1 MRHKGLTAAILLFLA
16 SLAGAGHQVRLQAGA
31 LTLVDPGRVSAGV
44 LVNLTGTGF
53 ATTATAND
61 VTFTPAG
68 GNAVTVRASAIATV
82 NAAQG
87 IRRLSVAVP
96 ALPLGQ
102 ASIRVRNTTTGEES
116 TAASVSIVS
125 ITPSVTTLQQGESR
139 EIVVTGSPAA
149 GFTSGARVALGAG
162 ITVGA
167 VTVASPTS
175 LVVQVSVAQ
184 NAALGV
190 RSLDVT
196 SPGVLARDR
205 SISVVAPS
213 ATNAAPTVNAGS
225 DQAVTLPAAATLNGT
240 ANDDGLPAGSTLAL
254 QWSQVSG
261 PGTTTFGAPTSASTS
276 ATFSAAGTYVLR
288 LTASDGELSAN
299 STVTVT
305 VTAAPPENAA
315 PTVDAGA
322 DQAVTLPAAAT
333 LNGSAND
340 DGLPA
345 GSTLALQWSQVSG
358 PGTTTFG
365 APTSASTSATF
376 STVGTYVLRLT
387 ASDGLLS
394 ASDTVTV
401 TVAEQGGG
409 GVDPTPANRAPAVDA
424 GVDRVV
430 TLPAGVTLDAQVTD
444 DGYPA
449 PSALQITWEQLSGP
463 ALATFATPTQA
474 STGVFFPNAGVYV
487 LRVNA
492 SDGDLSSSDEVRVTV
507 NPAPQPANAAP
518 VVTAG
523 AAATIV
529 LPSPMALSATV
540 TDDGRPAPARIVVT
554 WSQVSG
560 PGVAVIA
567 DRGSAMTSATT
578 TVAGTY
584 VFRVTADDGALAGS
598 AEMTVVVQ
606 PEPPPVNAPP
616 TISVAGD
623 ARVTLPSAAMLRATV
638 ADDGRPTAAPPA
650 VSWSKVT
657 GPGVAVFASP
667 AAASSAVTF
676 SQAGTYVLRATAS
689 DGLLS
694 ASADVTVIVDAA
706 PPTNTMPRVDA
717 GPDVRAV
724 MGTPLPL
731 VGQVQDDGLPSGSS
745 LSTQWSMAIGPSTVS
760 FAAAG
765 SLATT
770 ATFGMPG
777 RYVIELVA
785 SDGELVG
792 SDTLVVN
799 VVPAEGDDLLA
810 PVITLDGPTR
820 ALPGT
825 EVRVTARVSDDVGVT
840 RVTFVVDGE
849 PRDPQTTAPFATL
862 VRLPD
867 VAAPGQIVRVRATAE
882 DAVGHVSADELA
894 IAIASTP
901 DVTPPELDLRTPEAT
916 RPGDTVT
923 ALALASD
930 ESGIAQVEFF
940 VDEVSVGVDTDAP
953 YEWAYAVPVSR
964 PAGPLAVRA
973 DAVDNAGNRASV
985 TRVVQVTA
993 DADTTAPTVSV
1004 FAPATAFGGA
1014 TVQVEA
1020 VVTDPGGV
1028 AGVTFSVAGLTI
1040 DDLRKAPWSVPVSVP
1055 DLPVGT
1061 TLQVTAVARDF
1072 SGNTGSAS
1080 ATITIVDR
1088 PITGVGLVT
1097 GRVFDD
1103 RSGLPLAG
1111 ARVAITSG
1119 VPGGPVSFRRDIIS
1133 DAAGRYQVDTPAGA
1147 VRVVVQLDGYVQ
1159 TTRMV
1164 DVAAGAI
1171 ASVFDA
1177 RLTPRGTAVPVTS
1190 AAGGALTS
1198 GAHRLDVAAGAVV
1211 GSAALTLAHVSGQ
1224 GLTAHLPAGWTPVAA
1239 AHVGPDAQA
1248 FVLPVSLSMP
1258 LDVAVPAGR
1267 TPALVQWDA
1276 VAEQWR
1282 VVADAVAVASGRI
1295 EHGVTRG
1302 GQYVV
1307 VLADALPLVP
1317 PAAVTGAWLAGV
1329 PRPEPSDSV
1338 TSAVTPDPRVLF
1350 ASPDARSMVTGT
1362 VTSVAPVTSG
1372 LFLHAALD
1380 ETYAFVDGERWRP
1393 VGRLQ
1398 DVVLYQRP
1406 AAPLTSEATVPVGPS
1421 RAFDPLSLQRGVI
1434 SVELRIPIAL
1444 TGGSI
1449 VGSGGGTVQG
1459 DDEVE
1464 LAIPAG
1470 AVDAA
1475 TQMAVRRVPV
1485 ESLGLTLP
1493 IGVTALDAID
1503 VLVTSLTQPASL
1515 SLPVPAGLTDATRV
1529 VVARLTEINGRS
1541 VYQLAGLAAVVGGRV
1556 QVVLE
1561 AGGQPTGLPGIRAA
1575 GTYVLLQA
1583 PSPLGF
1589 AAGRVV
1595 DPVGAAVVGAVVT
1608 PSTLPVVS
1616 VSTAAGAY
1624 FVAAPNGAVVVAAAD
1639 EQRGDRGERPAFL
1652 PSQTVTPLTLTI
1664 VPVPP
1669 QITAVRPAGDARGVL
1684 VDDPVTVTFSEPI
1697 AASSV
1702 TGAVRLVGPGDVDV
1716 PFTTALTRGGTVLE
1730 VRSVAA
1736 FETASR
1742 YVLTVSTAI
1751 TDLAGHALQ
1760 SALTSAFRTVDL
1772 SGPEVPPPGTVTAS
1786 VPDAGGRVTVTGA
1799 PGTAVPGTRVFVENM
1814 TRGTSALALT
1824 TADGSFATG
1833 LVASVTDVLR
1843 VRIVD
1848 EDEHATI
1855 VAIETM
1861 RQQNPDGSVSQAVS
1875 AAGGVVE
1882 GPEGTR
1888 ASIKPGTF
1896 PAGTVVTMKAV
1907 PVADFPRQ
1915 LSEAE
1920 RVNFSLEKAISLDF
1934 DGATPAHYVDVSW
1947 PAGPEDKP
1955 TDQWVLTESIFVNGE
1970 WAMNV
1975 TDTVKY
1981 RDGRLTTASPP
1992 CPGVTAAAVYGL
2004 LKSTVPYGLN
2014 YAQMYADGRYKLKMS
2029 MEVFQSAPIAIPY
2042 SAFSVELPKVVC
2054 FPAFV
2059 GRMSITPNTTR
2070 VTVPGDALRP
2080 ADTALEVELKGRSA
2094 PLRFERRVAPF
2105 HLRVHGFRNDAFTVY
2120 AIGPEDPTG
2129 TKVHATRY
2137 DNERSFIDVNEADKQ
2152 TMDFR
2157 FESSGVA
2164 SPVTLVVDPDIISK
2178 PVTAFKV
2185 VAVRAN
2191 ASLVAL
2197 VDDQKMTVNVPGAVA
2212 DVVAVKAVTPHD
2224 YLGLVD
2230 FDLRRDVPFMTF
2242 QAVGPGNLVLR
2253 ASPGTIDPPREE
2265 MGGVSGPARTRLYL
2279 ASDEDGFGGIDIPSQ
2294 AIVQGGLEF
2303 PFDGPEGATYRVVT
2317 EYDTRPP
2324 YAVELPT
2331 VKYVLRNV
2339 NTGQIL
2345 KTIFGQA
2352 PPRDEPVELPPL
2364 TDDDVSPTL
2373 LSAPSRMDTFDP
2385 AGLLTFTF
2393 SESMNVESVRKA
2405 IAVMSGD
2412 EKVAGQVRISD
2423 QNRVATFVPDVPLD
2437 LDRRY
2442 TVTVSGALDLAGNTL
2457 AEPATFLVNTFQ
2469 PRSLSLPDAEETPTG
2484 LFKDTA
2490 WLFRDDGTQR
2500 KRHLFAVLGGSRD
2513 NVRWLDGT
2521 DPARPVSRGLNTGT
2535 ESLQR
2540 IAAIDTDR
2548 LPALGAGRQMLL
2560 ATTYFNVNRSG
2571 VQFFRASEPGS
2582 LDYMGGMTLS
2592 NSLVDVAGYARG
2604 VVLHEVSYGVV
2615 AMVAV
2620 ENHGVMALGV
2630 TDAIAGSGRV
2640 RTTYPMLRVKDI
2652 ARYRD
2657 GVVAVGWDSDN
2668 KGKLVVLGE
2677 SLNELA
2683 VGPTPAFESLRP
2695 TVVTVGEGVH
2705 IDLNRDGEQQADERM
2720 DIAVVGT
2727 QQSIVVVR
2735 ISKANGEPDA
2745 YRFMDVS
2752 VDGVVK
2758 QIEIDQERSR
2768 AIALV
2773 DSGSGTFLK
2782 IVDLA
2787 RGEIDPPDGQAD
2799 PRIIYSRSY
2808 PQGANG
2814 LRLDRDTG
2822 LLYISTPSTLDT
2834 WLVADRCCDLG
2845 VELTADLDKKAR
2857 GVVSGSLGDVLAKEL
2872 SAIKRGVVLGLARA
2886 EQTCPGFDVSKL
2898 RLIESGSSACLWAA
2912 DPVRACGSNYQPLVS
2927 DHDISTFM
2935 PDEWYQTQVPDP
2947 NWDGEGERASVLLAG
2962 CVVAGLS
2969 DPFIDPITEQPRAVG
2984 DTGVVFKDISF
2995 IPNFS
3000 RDLENMEY
3008 RLERTIQG
3016 LPGDADNDLAMGRQ
3030 LLAMKHLTEAYGV
3043 DLRGTEG
3050 YKPAY
3055 AAVMV
3060 DEAEF
3065 EARFRRFREVTR
3077 ISEAEGY
3084 EWGVLMEFML
3094 AKAKVY
3100 LRFRGASDE
3109 RSTFHDLWVKQYH
3122 TAAKAGIRAAAAR
3135 IVAHAPSRD
3144 IFLRLRREEGNE
3156 ADGLK
3161 VFRKDACL
3169 IYQRSVR
3176 PSEWPSKPCGS
3187 MEEYVAATAV
3197 RAMAT
3202 GLFTEAE
3209 VLQINEF
3216 YRVKA
3221 DEQPIVTEREADKFI
3236 ADVDLFVGLTKVRTW
3251 PVYQTAVAGDPRAS
3265 EREANRVYAEGNG
3278 PGGRAAS
3285 GGRIVEVLRNT
3296 KVTVAPK
3303 VYNRGFMSAPDVYL
3317 RAYVAP
3323 PGGDGALG
3331 CVGEDSEGDDPDP
3344 MLRDRCR
3351 MALNLPGGSLMF
3363 PAYRHATTGKY
3374 MPVPTS
3380 RSIDAFPIKVDQRA
3394 WGQRG
3399 YIAFTLDLPERSAN
3413 EADRTNNVAGAFYYI
3428 LNAFGVPP
3436 DLPANVPTHVNPS
3449 LLAPDPYCLAAPQ
3462 LTVTQSVVLD
3472 GQEHTSPVS
3481 AYLGASYT
3489 LRVAVTNT
3497 GGTPVDNVLAGTSLK
3512 GNYVS
3517 VGGIAPGATK
3527 VRDVPMLMPSE
3538 PANLE
3543 SVATAMAP
3551 EMGISTASILR
3562 IGARCEPMIAELEP
3576 NPNPLVSRVKMG
3588 GRAVRHYMA
3597 LHPTTLAPLPN
3608 VAVTF
3613 VGDGGTSLD
3622 GYTFVSDEKGLFTT
3636 VVASSKNPIA
3646 GIAIPARNETRLE
3659 TWTLASVN
3667 GRAPVCNAEKTFS
3680 VQSLGTFPY
3689 QPSIEAGAAI
3699 SVGLKVFG
3707 KGLSADFGGAY
3718 RVELPSTPLNLDPAG
3733 AGRTTIE
3740 PPVENIQGVTWE
3752 RKAEVGISGDLGW
3765 EGVSASSEFNG
3776 AQWQAKG
3783 LSLKA
3788 SGKASATQAYR
3799 YHFAANPANFGT
3811 MGLDW
3816 PFLVLL
3822 FPNMSEADASQLNSL
3837 FNFGTDQYMKKALE
3851 QEMGQLFDPEKAYRE
3866 YRNARV
3872 AGLALSAEAVA
3883 EGFNGTIDF
3892 VDKSSGP
3899 KGEENKT
3906 SPFFSEQAG
3915 GTASAS
3921 VAYEKFEHLI
3931 PGRVVDEDVPTDLVH
3946 TIDIQGKYDWK
3957 SSYTTSLEKAKGEI
3971 DGSGAPDVAK
3981 EKVVDYL
3988 KWVESRLSNS
3998 ETGAFDGGI
4007 RFRVFARPREGRYRL
4022 YRLEVGFK
4030 TTKTFGYI
4038 ADPDTPSADTDD
4050 QYRLNFVV
4058 EDKDGKDGTAADD
4071 QVEQALWRV
4080 IGKTGAFVQLLSDA
4094 EKKRTND
4101 FLNGLGWNVN
4111 LLAEQPSVFSAQ
4123 DLYDNLIAFVRALFD
4138 VSEVATPATKTY
4150 FYEEVRRGKGET
4162 TDLGVGARA
4171 AKIGFSVS
4179 PLNLEY
4185 VTTHDSARGVIVGGK
4200 GYLLEDYSGIRV
4212 NPPDGGAIL
4221 STIIASRLDQVYQ
4234 GLGELLRKGWEETP
4248 EGQRKSTMAEV
4259 RASNSIDARLMRV
4272 FSIGVEPVPAPSRPA
4287 PYRSNADAYPAG
4299 KPHYGVGDVYVVQP
4313 TAPLSGPVT
4322 LSFTYDDAEVAGIDE
4337 STLRL
4342 YQLTGAQEWTPV
4354 PATIDLA
4361 ANRVTASVTPP
4372 GAYTLAPRM
4381 PAGAITWRVL
4391 AWNSGSTST
4400 TITLEGTGVKTN
4412 DGSALA
4418 PGTLIHV
4425 QLTDVD
4431 ETTATF
4437 GTADASPQPGHQ
4449 VLADANGRFQV
4460 VVTVPG
4466 TDKWLGVRGFSDI
4479 GTALGTAKVVRP

>member
-16 SLAGAGHQVRLQAGA
+16 ILAGAGHQVRLQAGT
-31 LTLVDPGRVSAGV
+31 LTLVEPGRVSAGV
-44 LVNLTGTGF
+44 VVSLTGTGF

-68 GNAVTVRASAIATV
+68 GSAATVRGSAIATV

-87 IRRLSVAVP
+87 IRRLSVVVP

-116 TAASVSIVS
+116 TTASVTIVS
-125 ITPSVTTLQQGESR
+125 ITPSITTLQQGESR
-139 EIVVTGSPAA
+139 EIVVTGSPDA

-162 ITVGA
+162 ITVGT

-184 NAALGV
+184 DAALGV

-213 ATNAAPTVNAGS
+213 AINAAPAVNAGS
-225 DQAVTLPAAATLNGT
+225 DQAVTLPAVATLNGT
-240 ANDDGLPAGSTLAL
+240 ASDDGLPTGSTLAL

-261 PGTTTFGAPTSASTS
+261 PGTTTFGAPTSASTT
-276 ATFSAAGTYVLR
+276 ATFTAAGTYVLR
-288 LTASDGELSAN
+288 LTASDGELSAS

-333 LNGSAND
+333 LNGTAND

-345 GSTLALQWSQVSG
+345 DGALALQWSQVSG
-358 PGTTTFG
+358 PGSTTFS
-365 APTSASTSATF
+365 APASASTSATF
-376 STVGTYVLRLT
+376 STAGTYVLRLT

-449 PSALQITWEQLSGP
+449 PPALQITWEQLSGP

-474 STGVFFPNAGVYV
+474 STAVFFPNAGVYV
-487 LRVNA
+487 LRVHA
-492 SDGDLSSSDEVRVTV
+492 SDGILSSSDEVRVTV

-523 AAATIV
+523 VPATIV

-540 TDDGRPAPARIVVT
+540 TDDGTPTPARLVIT

-567 DRGSAMTSATT
+567 DRGSASTSATT

-606 PEPPPVNAPP
+606 PAPPPVNAPP

-623 ARVTLPSAAMLRATV
+623 ARVTLPDAAMLRATV
-638 ADDGRPTAAPPA
+638 SDDGRPTTAPPA
-650 VSWSKVT
+650 VSWSKVS

-694 ASADVTVIVDAA
+694 TSADVTVIVDAA

-745 LSTQWSMAIGPSTVS
+745 LSAQWSMAIGPSTVS

-765 SLATT
+765 SLTTT

-777 RYVIELVA
+777 RYVLELVA

-792 SDTLVVN
+792 SDTLVVT

-825 EVRVTARVSDDVGVT
+825 EVRITARLSDDVGVT
-840 RVTFVVDGE
+840 RVTFFVDGE
-849 PRDPQTTAPFATL
+849 PREPQTNAPFATL

-867 VAAPGQIVRVRATAE
+867 VAAPGQVVRVRATAQ
-882 DAVGHVSADELA
+882 DAAGHVSADELA
-894 IAIASTP
+894 ITIASTP

-930 ESGIAQVEFF
+930 ESGVAQVEFF

-953 YEWAYAVPVSR
+953 YEWQYAVPASR
-964 PAGPLAVRA
+964 PAGPLAIRA

-1028 AGVTFSVAGLTI
+1028 AGVTFSIAGLTI

-1061 TLQVTAVARDF
+1061 TLPVTAVARDF
-1072 SGNTGSAS
+1072 SGNTASAS

-1119 VPGGPVSFRRDIIS
+1119 APGGPVSFRRDIVS

-1147 VRVVVQLDGYVQ
+1147 VRVVVQLDGYVP
-1159 TTRMV
+1159 TTRLV
-1164 DVAAGAI
+1164 AVAAGAI
-1171 ASVFDA
+1171 ASVFDS
-1177 RLTPRGTAVPVTS
+1177 RLTPRGTAVPLMS
-1190 AAGGALTS
+1190 SAGGALTS
-1198 GAHRLDVAAGAVV
+1198 GGHRLDVAAGAIV
-1211 GSAALTLAHVSGQ
+1211 GSAALTLAPVSGQ

-1248 FVLPVSLSMP
+1248 FVLPASLSMP
-1258 LDVAVPAGR
+1258 LGVSVPAGR

-1276 VAEQWR
+1276 AAEQWR
-1282 VVADAVAVASGRI
+1282 VVSSAVTVASGRI
-1295 EHGVTRG
+1295 EHSVTRG

-1307 VLADALPLVP
+1307 VLADVLPLAP
-1317 PAAVTGAWLAGV
+1317 PAAIAGELLAGV
-1329 PRPEPSDSV
+1329 PRPEASDSV
-1338 TSAVTPDPRVLF
+1338 ASAVTPDPRVLF

-1362 VTSVAPVTSG
+1362 VTSAAPATSG
-1372 LFLHAALD
+1372 LFLHVALD

-1485 ESLGLTLP
+1485 DSLGLTLP

-1541 VYQLAGLAAVVGGRV
+1541 VYELAGLAAVVGGRV

-1561 AGGQPTGLPGIRAA
+1561 ADGQPTGLPGIRAA

-1583 PSPLGF
+1583 PSSLGF

-1652 PSQTVTPLTLTI
+1652 TARTLTPLTLTI

-1669 QITAVRPAGDARGVL
+1669 QITAVRPASDARGVL
-1684 VDDPVTVTFSEPI
+1684 VDDRVTVTFSEPV

-1730 VRSVAA
+1730 VRPVAA

-1751 TDLAGHALQ
+1751 TDLTGHALQ

-1814 TRGTSALALT
+1814 TRGTSTLALAI
-1824 TADGSFATG
+1824 ADGSFATG

-1907 PVADFPRQ
+1907 PVEDFPRQ

-1934 DGATPAHYVDVSW
+1934 AGATPEHYVDVSW

-2004 LKSTVPYGLN
+2004 LKSVVPYGLN

-2029 MEVFQSAPIAIPY
+2029 MEVFQGAPIAIPY
-2042 SAFSVELPKVVC
+2042 AAFSTELPTSVC

-2059 GRMSITPNTTR
+2059 GRMSITPNTTQ
-2070 VTVPGDALRP
+2070 VTVSGDDLRP
-2080 ADTALEVELKGRSA
+2080 SDSALEVEVKGRSTA
-2094 PLRFERRVAPF
+2094 LRFERRVAPF
-2105 HLRVHGFRNDAFTVY
+2105 HLRVHGFRSDAFSVY
-2120 AIGPEDPTG
+2120 AIGSGNSGE
-2129 TKVHATRY
+2129 TKVFPTRH
-2137 DNERSFIDVNEADKQ
+2137 DDERDFIHVAASDKQ
-2152 TMDFR
+2152 TIDVH
-2157 FESSGVA
+2157 FEASGA
-2164 SPVTLVVDPDIISK
+2164 SSPVTLVVDPDDLHA
-2178 PVTAFKV
+2178 PVTAFKI
-2185 VAVRAN
+2185 VAVRAGV
-2191 ASLVAL
+2191 SRIVPVA
-2197 VDDQKMTVNVPGAVA
+2197 DQKMTVNVPGAA
-2212 DVVAVKAVTPHD
+2212 GDVVAVKAGIPS
-2224 YLGLVD
+2224 YYGGL
-2230 FDLRRDVPFMTF
+2230 FDLFAFRDVPFVPF

-2279 ASDEDGFGGIDIPSQ
+2279 ASDEAGIGIDIPSD

-2303 PFDGPEGATYRVVT
+2303 PFTGPEGATYRVVT

-2324 YAVELPT
+2324 YSVELPT

-2339 NTGQIL
+2339 NTGQVL

-2385 AGLLTFTF
+2385 AGLLTFRF
-2393 SESMNVESVRKA
+2393 SESMNVESLRKA
-2405 IAVMSGD
+2405 IEVMSGD
-2412 EKVAGQVRISD
+2412 TKVAGQVRVSD
-2423 QNRVATFVPDVPLD
+2423 QNRVATFVPDVPLE
-2437 LDRRY
+2437 LDKRY
-2442 TVTVSGALDLAGNTL
+2442 TVVVRGALDLAGNAL
-2457 AEPATFLVNTFQ
+2457 ADSATFLVNTFQ
-2469 PRSLSLPDAEETPTG
+2469 PRSLSLPDAQETPEG
-2484 LFKDTA
+2484 VFKDTA
-2490 WLFRDDGTQR
+2490 WLFRDDGTTR
-2500 KRHLFAVLGGSRD
+2500 KRHLFTVSGSRLN
-2513 NVRWLDGT
+2513 NVQWFDGT
-2521 DPARPVSRGLNTGT
+2521 DPAKPAWRGVNTGT
-2535 ESLQR
+2535 ELLQR
-2540 IAAIDTDR
+2540 IAAVDTDKI
-2548 LPALGAGRQMLL
+2548 PALGAGKQMLL

-2571 VQFFRASEPGS
+2571 IQFFRATEPGS

-2592 NSLVDVAGYARG
+2592 NSSIELAGYARN

-2615 AMVAV
+2615 AMVAL
-2620 ENHGVMALGV
+2620 ENHGVVALGV
-2630 TDAIAGSGRV
+2630 TDAIAGNGRV

-2652 ARYRD
+2652 ARYRE
-2657 GVVAVGWDSDN
+2657 GVVAVGQGSDN
-2668 KGKLVVLGE
+2668 KGAFVVLGE
-2677 SLNELA
+2677 SLNQLA
-2683 VGPTPAFESLRP
+2683 VGPHEPFGQLLP

-2705 IDLNRDGEQQADERM
+2705 IDLNHDGEQQADERM

-2727 QQSIVVVR
+2727 HQSIVVVR
-2735 ISKANGEPDA
+2735 IAKANGEPDA
-2745 YRFMDVS
+2745 YRLLDITV
-2752 VDGVVK
+2752 GGAVK

-2773 DSGSGTFLK
+2773 DSGAGTFLK
-2782 IVDLA
+2782 IIDLA
-2787 RGEIDPPDGQAD
+2787 RGEIDPPDGQPD
-2799 PRIIYSRSY
+2799 PRIIFSRSY

-2814 LRLDRDTG
+2814 MRLDRTTG
-2822 LLYISTPSTLDT
+2822 LLYIMTPSMLDT

-2857 GVVSGSLGDVLAKEL
+2857 GAVSGNLGDVLAKEL

-2886 EQTCPGFDVSKL
+2886 EETCPGFDVSKL
-2898 RLIESGSSACLWAA
+2898 RLLESGSSACLWAA

-2935 PDEWYQTQVPDP
+2935 PDEWYQAQVPDP
-2947 NWDGEGERASVLLAG
+2947 NWDGEGERRSVSLAA
-2962 CVVAGLS
+2962 CVVTGLS
-2969 DPFIDPITEQPRAVG
+2969 DPFVDPITEQPRAVG
-2984 DTGVVFKDISF
+2984 NTGVVFKDISF

-3000 RDLENMEY
+3000 RDLETMEY

-3050 YKPAY
+3050 YRSAY

-3060 DEAEF
+3060 DEAGF
-3065 EARFRRFREVTR
+3065 EEKFQRFRDVTG
-3077 ISEAEGY
+3077 ISGAEGY

-3094 AKAKVY
+3094 AKAKVL

-3135 IVAHAPSRD
+3135 IVAHEGARK
-3144 IFLRLRREEGNE
+3144 IFLALRREEGTE

-3161 VFRKDACL
+3161 VFRKNACL
-3169 IYQRSVR
+3169 VYQKSVR
-3176 PSEWPSKPCGS
+3176 PFKWPSKACGS

-3197 RAMAT
+3197 RAMEK
-3202 GLFTEAE
+3202 GLFNEEE

-3216 YRVKA
+3216 YRVKS
-3221 DEQPIVTEREADKFI
+3221 DEQPIATEREADAFI
-3236 ADVDLFVGLTKVRTW
+3236 SRVYHFVIGTKVRTW
-3251 PVYQTAVAGDPRAS
+3251 PVYQTALVGDPRAS
-3265 EREANRVYAEGNG
+3265 EREANRVYAEGSG
-3278 PGGRAAS
+3278 PGGRGAE
-3285 GGRIVEVLRNT
+3285 GGRITEVLENT

-3317 RAYVAP
+3317 RAYIAP
-3323 PGGDGALG
+3323 LGGDGAPA

-3344 MLRDRCR
+3344 ALRDRCR
-3351 MALNLPGGSLMF
+3351 IALNLPGGSLMF

-3380 RSIDAFPIKVDQRA
+3380 RSIDAFPLKVDQNDY
-3394 WGQRG
+3394 GQVG

-3413 EADRTNNVAGAFYYI
+3413 EADRTNNVAGTFFYI
-3428 LNAFGVPP
+3428 LNPIVAAAPAM
-3436 DLPANVPTHVNPS
+3436 PANVPTHVDPS
-3449 LLAPDPYCLAAPQ
+3449 LLAPDPYCIAAPQ
-3462 LTVTQSVVLD
+3462 LTVTQSVLLD
-3472 GQEHTSPVS
+3472 GQEYGSPVS
-3481 AYLGASYT
+3481 TYLGANYT
-3489 LRVAVTNT
+3489 LRIAVTNT
-3497 GGTPVDNVLAGTSLK
+3497 GGTPVDNVLAGTSLQ
-3512 GNYVS
+3512 GSHVS
-3517 VGGIAPGATK
+3517 IGGIAPGATK
-3527 VRDVPMLMPSE
+3527 VREIPMVMPVE

-3551 EMGISTASILR
+3551 AMGMSTASMLR
-3562 IGARCEPMIAELEP
+3562 IGARCEPMITELEP
-3576 NPNPLVSRVKMG
+3576 DPNPLVSTVRMG

-3597 LHPTTLAPLPN
+3597 LHPVTLEPVAN
-3608 VAVTF
+3608 VTAMF
-3613 VGDGGTSLD
+3613 SGDGGTSLD

-3659 TWTLASVN
+3659 TWTLTSVN
-3667 GRAPVCNAEKTFS
+3667 GRAPVCNAEKKFA

-3718 RVELPSTPLNLDPAG
+3718 RVELPSTPLDLDPAG

-3740 PPVENIQGVTWE
+3740 PSVENIQGVTWE

-3765 EGVSASSEFNG
+3765 GGVSASSEFKG

-3822 FPNMSEADASQLNSL
+3822 FPNMSEADASQLNFL
-3837 FNFGTDQYMKKALE
+3837 VNFGTDQHMKKALE
-3851 QEMGQLFDPEKAYRE
+3851 QEMGELFDPEKAYRE

-3872 AGLALSAEAVA
+3872 AGLALSAEAAA

-3906 SPFFSEQAG
+3906 SPFFSAQAG

-3931 PGRVVDEDVPTDLVH
+3931 PGRVIDEDVPTDLVH

-3981 EKVVDYL
+3981 EKAVDYL

-4022 YRLEVGFK
+4022 YKLEVGFK

-4038 ADPDTPSADTDD
+4038 ADPDTPSADADD

-4162 TDLGVGARA
+4162 TDLGVGAHA

-4221 STIIASRLDQVYQ
+4221 LTIIASRLDQVYQ

-4248 EGQRKSTMAEV
+4248 EGQRKSTKAEV
-4259 RASNSIDARLMRV
+4259 SAGNSIDARLMRV

-4322 LSFTYDDAEVAGIDE
+4322 LSFTYDDAEVTGIDE
-4337 STLRL
+4337 TTLRL
-4342 YQLTGAQEWTPV
+4342 YQLTGAQEWTLV

-4372 GAYTLAPRM
+4372 GVYTLAPRM

-4391 AWNSGSTST
+4391 AWNSGSSST
-4400 TITLEGTGVKTN
+4400 TITLEGTGVRTN

-4418 PGTLIHV
+4418 PGTLMHV

-4437 GTADASPQPGHQ
+4437 GTADASPEPGQQ

-4466 TDKWLGVRGFSDI
+4466 THKWLGVRGFSDI
-4479 GTALGTAKVVRP
+4479 GTALGTTKVVRP